1 MVDVVAMTL
10 NFLPTFVVYNLP
22 NEDKNDSGV
31 VCNLAS
37 EVGWLDQE
45 LASNFC

>member
-1 MVDVVAMTL
+1 MVDLVVMAL
-10 NFLPTFVVYNLP
+10 NFLPSFVVYNLP
-22 NEDKNDSGV
+22 KEDKNDSGWYV
-31 VCNLAS
+31 ILAS